1 MAIGCGLA
9 RIACRHSH
17 TTLMQS
23 THKFSPKT
31 QKKTDNSKVIRFWR
45 CVGDSN
51 GEAIEPIPYKKAQGV
66 SPSNKPFSYRLNPTF
81 VSSAVRNVMLG
92 ALDKAALPKARLRWL
107 GACGLARIRHQP
119 PEP

>member
-1 MAIGCGLA
+1 MMGRIGLSWVVSG
-9 RIACRHSH
+9 
-17 TTLMQS
+17 
-23 THKFSPKT
+23 
-31 QKKTDNSKVIRFWR
+31 SK
-45 CVGDSN
+45 GDSN
-51 GEAIEPIPYKKAQGV
+51 GAAIEPIPYKTAQGVSPSNKLLSYRLNGHIEPIPYKKAQGV
-66 SPSNKPFSYRLNPTF
+66 SPSNKLLSYRLNPSF

>member
-1 MAIGCGLA
+1 MTIGCGLA
-9 RIACRHSH
+9 RIAYCHSH
-17 TTLMQS
+17 ATLMKS
-23 THKFSPKT
+23 TPQIFVQGIK

-51 GEAIEPIPYKKAQGV
+51 GEAIEPIHYKKAQGY
-66 SPSNKPFSYRLNPTF
+66 SPSNKPFSYRLNPSF

-107 GACGLARIRHQP
+107 GRAGLHA
-119 PEP
+119 